1 MADYKTGVA
10 SAEQKEWVRL
20 LQQGMEA
27 NAARRAA
34 GMPELKPAGRATSP
48 WAHSNP
54 RWNPNA
60 LR

>member
-1 MADYKTGVA
+1 MADYKTGMA

-34 GMPELKPAGRATSP
+34 GMPELKTHSSSP

-54 RWNPNA
+54 RWAPNA
-60 LR
+60 LH